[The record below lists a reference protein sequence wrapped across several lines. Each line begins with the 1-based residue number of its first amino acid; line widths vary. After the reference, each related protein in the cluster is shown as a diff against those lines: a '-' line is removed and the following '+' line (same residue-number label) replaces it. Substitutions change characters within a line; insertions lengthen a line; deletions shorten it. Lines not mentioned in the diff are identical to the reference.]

1 MNIAEI
7 VADSGEKLR
16 AFGIC
21 DAGLEAEVLVRMV
34 MGLDKADFIRDL
46 REGVSLAQQQKICR
60 FIERRQ
66 QKEPLAYITGR
77 KEFFG
82 LDFVVNQHVLVPR
95 TETELIVEKVIN
107 YFNECQSSTLK
118 IVDIGT
124 GSGVIGVSL
133 SHNLSFCDVLCTDIS
148 PEALLVAQKNAEI
161 HNVEKV
167 TFLEGDL
174 LSPVH
179 EKQDVILSN
188 PPYIPSD
195 RINHLQE
202 EVQREPIIALDG
214 GDDGFK
220 IIERLLLQSSKNLNN
235 PGLILIEI
243 DITQVRRSVL
253 EASKYFPDNSI
264 SILMDCFDKDRFL
277 KIELF

>member
-1 MNIAEI
+1 
-7 VADSGEKLR
+7 G
-16 AFGIC
+16 
-21 DAGLEAEVLVRMV
+21 
-34 MGLDKADFIRDL
+34 FIRDL
-46 REGVSLAQQQKICR
+46 RKDVSLTQQQKICR

-161 HNVEKV
+161 HNVNKV

-195 RINHLQE
+195 RISHLQE

-220 IIERLLLQSSKNLNN
+220 IIERLLLQSSKKLNN

-243 DITQVRRSVL
+243 DITQVRRSML

-264 SILMDCFDKDRFL
+264 SILKDCFDNDRFL

>member
-46 REGVSLAQQQKICR
+46 REDVSLAQQQKICR

-161 HNVEKV
+161 HNVDKV

-195 RINHLQE
+195 RISHLQE

-220 IIERLLLQSSKNLNN
+220 IIERLLLQSSKKLNN

-264 SILMDCFDKDRFL
+264 SILKDCFDNDRFL

>member
-46 REGVSLAQQQKICR
+46 REDVSLAQQQKICR

-107 YFNECQSSTLK
+107 YFNECQNSTLK

-161 HNVEKV
+161 HNVNKV

-195 RINHLQE
+195 RISRLQE

-220 IIERLLLQSSKNLNN
+220 IIERLLLQSSKKLNN

-264 SILMDCFDKDRFL
+264 SILKDCFDNDRFL

>member
-46 REGVSLAQQQKICR
+46 REDVSLAQQQKICR

-188 PPYIPSD
+188 PPYIASD
-195 RINHLQE
+195 RISHLQE

-220 IIERLLLQSSKNLNN
+220 IIEKLLLQSSKKLNN

-243 DITQVRRSVL
+243 DLTQVRRSVL

-264 SILMDCFDKDRFL
+264 SILKDCFDNDRFL

>member
-16 AFGIC
+16 SFGIC

-34 MGLDKADFIRDL
+34 MGLDKAGFIRDL
-46 REGVSLAQQQKICR
+46 REDVSLDQQQKICR

-148 PEALLVAQKNAEI
+148 PEALLVAKKNAEI
-161 HNVEKV
+161 HNVDKV

-174 LSPVH
+174 LSPVN

-220 IIERLLLQSSKNLNN
+220 IIEKLLLQSSKKLNN

-253 EASKYFPDNSI
+253 EAAKYFPGNSI
-264 SILMDCFDKDRFL
+264 SILKDCFDKDRFL

>member
-7 VADSGEKLR
+7 VADSGKKLR

-46 REGVSLAQQQKICR
+46 REDVSLAQQQKICR

-167 TFLEGDL
+167 VFLEGDL
-174 LSPVH
+174 LYPVH

-195 RINHLQE
+195 RISHLQE

-220 IIERLLLQSSKNLNN
+220 IIERLLLQSSKKLNN

-264 SILMDCFDKDRFL
+264 SILKDCFDNDRFL

>member
-46 REGVSLAQQQKICR
+46 REDVSLAQQQKICR

-95 TETELIVEKVIN
+95 TETELIVETVIN
-107 YFNECQSSTLK
+107 YFNECQSATLK

-195 RINHLQE
+195 RISHLQD

-220 IIERLLLQSSKNLNN
+220 IIERLLLQSSKKLNN

-264 SILMDCFDKDRFL
+264 SILKDCFDNDRFL

>member
-46 REGVSLAQQQKICR
+46 REDVSLAQQQKICR

-195 RINHLQE
+195 RISRLQE

-220 IIERLLLQSSKNLNN
+220 IIERLLLQSSKKLNN

-264 SILMDCFDKDRFL
+264 SILKDCFDNDRFL

>member
-46 REGVSLAQQQKICR
+46 REDVSLAQQQKICR

-107 YFNECQSSTLK
+107 YFNECQSATLK

-148 PEALLVAQKNAEI
+148 SEALLVAQKNAEI
-161 HNVEKV
+161 NNVDKV

-195 RINHLQE
+195 RISHLQE

-220 IIERLLLQSSKNLNN
+220 IIERLLLQSSKKLNN

-243 DITQVRRSVL
+243 DLTQVRRSVL

-264 SILMDCFDKDRFL
+264 SILKDCFDNDRFL

>member
-16 AFGIC
+16 SFGIC
-21 DAGLEAEVLVRMV
+21 DAGLEAQVLVRMV

-46 REGVSLAQQQKICR
+46 REDVSLAQQQKICR

-124 GSGVIGVSL
+124 VSGVIGVSL

-161 HNVEKV
+161 HNVNKV

-195 RINHLQE
+195 RISHLQE

-220 IIERLLLQSSKNLNN
+220 IIERLLLQSSKKLNN

-264 SILMDCFDKDRFL
+264 SILKDCFDNDRFL

>member
-21 DAGLEAEVLVRMV
+21 DAGLEAEVLVRMA
-34 MGLDKADFIRDL
+34 MGLDKAGFIRDL
-46 REGVSLAQQQKICR
+46 REDVSLTQQQKICR

-148 PEALLVAQKNAEI
+148 PEALLMAQKNAEI

-195 RINHLQE
+195 RIGHLQE

-220 IIERLLLQSSKNLNN
+220 IIERLLLQSSKKLNN

-243 DITQVRRSVL
+243 DITQVRRSML

-264 SILMDCFDKDRFL
+264 SILKDCFDNDRFL

>member
-7 VADSGEKLR
+7 VADSGKKLR

-46 REGVSLAQQQKICR
+46 REDVSLAQQQKICR

-161 HNVEKV
+161 HNVNKV

-195 RINHLQE
+195 RISHLQE

-220 IIERLLLQSSKNLNN
+220 IIERLLLQSSKKLNN

-264 SILMDCFDKDRFL
+264 SILKDCFDNDRFL